1 MRMPVRS
8 LAESLSSIS
17 CLVALLIVGAPF
29 APRPAA
35 GADAPAAQAASPGTP
50 GYSPWVE
57 RSYATRVFWGDTH
70 VHSSWSP
77 DANAGGNTR
86 IDPDAAYRF
95 AKGET
100 VTGHNGQ
107 PVRLRRPLDFL
118 VVADHSEYMGLFPML
133 EARDP
138 ELLANETGARWSG
151 MIAEGKRAQV
161 GAEFAM
167 GLPSGKD
174 LLKSPGFQRS
184 VWNRV
189 IENAERHDAPGR
201 FTAFVGYEWSSMPR
215 GANLHRIVLFAD
227 GAEKVSQVV
236 PFRSIDSVDPEALW
250 RYLADYERKT
260 GGRALAIPHNSNLSA
275 GRMFELVDMAGKP
288 FSKAYATERAR
299 WEPLVEATQIKGDSE
314 TAPFLSPEDE
324 FADYGTWDSEAGMT
338 PAPHEDWM
346 YEGEYVRSALARG
359 LGVEA
364 KLGVN
369 PFAFGLIGSTD
380 SHTGLA
386 TADDEDFWGKF
397 NSNEPAPSRT
407 DEPWAKNFLP
417 PEGSEAHRQ
426 FQAAGF
432 ADRERPSQS
441 MTWRL
446 VASGFA
452 AVWATENTRAALFDA
467 MLRRETYAT
476 TGPRMV
482 VRFFGGWQFAD
493 QDAFAPDLAAVGYAK
508 GVPMGGVLPA
518 PPAAAAGGATGRT
531 APSFLVSALRDPE
544 GAHLDR
550 VQIVKQWLDEKGERR
565 ERLYDVALSGDRKV
579 DASGRSREPV
589 GNTVDLARASYAN
602 TIGASVLTATWRD
615 PDFDPE
621 VSAVYY
627 VRVLEIPTPHWTTYD
642 AVRFGK
648 PLPPG
653 YPGTTQERAYTSP
666 IWYVA
671 S

>member
-1 MRMPVRS
+1 MSSRPFFDV
-8 LAESLSSIS
+8 LAIALALSVVG
-17 CLVALLIVGAPF
+17 VASS
-29 APRPAA
+29 
-35 GADAPAAQAASPGTP
+35 ADAGDSAPGGVTGGSASSSPS
-50 GYSPWVE
+50 YSPWVD
-57 RSYATRVFWGDTH
+57 RAPANQVYWGDTH
-70 VHSSWSP
+70 VHTSWSP
-77 DANAGGNTR
+77 DANAGGNTK

-133 EARDP
+133 EGKDA
-138 ELLANETGARWSG
+138 ELLANETGARWSSL
-151 MIAEGKRAQV
+151 IAEGKRAQV

-167 GLPSGKD
+167 SLPSGKD

-215 GANLHRIVLFAD
+215 GANLHRIVVFAD
-227 GAEKVSQVV
+227 GAAKVSQVV
-236 PFRSIDSVDPEALW
+236 PFRSIDSDDPEALW
-250 RYLADYERKT
+250 RYLAEYERKT

-275 GRMFELVDMAGKP
+275 GRMFELVDMDGKP

-324 FADYGTWDSEAGMT
+324 FADYGTWDAEAGMT
-338 PAPHEDWM
+338 PAPHESWM

-359 LGVEA
+359 LGVESKVGA
-364 KLGVN
+364 N

-397 NSNEPAPSRT
+397 NSNEPGPNRT
-407 DEPWAKNFLP
+407 EEPWAKNFLP

-432 ADRERPSQS
+432 ADRERPAQS

-467 MLRRETYAT
+467 MRRRETYAT

-482 VRFFGGWQFAD
+482 VRFFGGWGFSVE
-493 QDAFAPDLAAVGYAK
+493 DAYTPDLAAVGFAK
-508 GVPMGGVLPA
+508 GVPMGGVLPP
-518 PPAAAAGGATGRT
+518 PPAVGGREAAPR
-531 APSFLVSALRDPE
+531 FLVSALRDPE
-544 GAHLDR
+544 GANLDR
-550 VQIVKQWLDEKGERR
+550 VQIVKQWLDAKGTRHERIF
-565 ERLYDVALSGDRKV
+565 DVALSGERRV

-589 GNTVDLARASYAN
+589 GDTVDLARASYSN
-602 TIGASVLTATWRD
+602 TIGASLLTAVWLD
-615 PDFDPE
+615 PDFDPG

-671 S
+671 R

>member
-1 MRMPVRS
+1 MRGLGECFR
-8 LAESLSSIS
+8 LSIGM
-17 CLVALLIVGAPF
+17 LIVGSAFGAGSVGFAADPAPL
-29 APRPAA
+29 AVAVLE
-35 GADAPAAQAASPGTP
+35 TP
-50 GYSPWVE
+50 GRYSPYVD
-57 RSYATRVFWGDTH
+57 RAYATEVYWGDTH
-70 VHSSWSP
+70 VHTSWSP
-77 DANAGGNTR
+77 DANAGGNTQ

-95 AKGET
+95 AKGEA
-100 VTGHNGQ
+100 VMGHNGQ

-133 EARDP
+133 EAKDP
-138 ELLANETGARWSG
+138 DLLASATGARWSG
-151 MIAEGKRAQV
+151 LITEGKRAQV
-161 GAEFAM
+161 GSEFAM
-167 GLPSGKD
+167 SLPGGKE
-174 LLKSPGFQRS
+174 LIKSPAFQRS

-189 IENAERHDAPGR
+189 IENAERHDEPGR
-201 FTAFVGYEWSSMPR
+201 FTAFIGYEWSSMPR

-227 GAEKVSQVV
+227 GGDKVSQVV

-250 RYLADYERKT
+250 RYLADYERTT

-275 GRMFELVDMAGKP
+275 GRMFELVDLGGKA

-314 TAPFLSPEDE
+314 TAPHLSPDDE
-324 FADYGTWDSEAGMT
+324 FAGYGTWDSEAGMT

-346 YEGEYVRSALARG
+346 YEGEYVRSGLARG

-380 SHTGLA
+380 SHTGLS
-386 TADDEDFWGKF
+386 TADDADFWGKF
-397 NSNEPAPSRT
+397 NSNEPAPNRT
-407 DEPWAKNFLP
+407 EEPWAKNFLP
-417 PEGSEAHRQ
+417 QAGTEAYRQ

-432 ADRERPSQS
+432 MDRERPTQS

-452 AVWATENTRAALFDA
+452 AVWAKENTRAALFDA
-467 MLRRETYAT
+467 MRRRETYAT

-482 VRFFGGWQFAD
+482 VRFFGGWDFGA
-493 QDAFAPDLAAVGYAK
+493 QDASTPDLAAAGYAK
-508 GVPMGGVLPA
+508 GVPMGGVLPS
-518 PPAAAAGGATGRT
+518 PGDRPSSP

-544 GAHLDR
+544 GANLDR
-550 VQIVKQWLDEKGERR
+550 VQIIKQWIDAKGARR
-565 ERLYDVALSGDRKV
+565 ERIFDVALSGKRQV
-579 DASGRSREPV
+579 DASGRSREAV
-589 GNTVDLARASYAN
+589 GNTVDLAKASYVN
-602 TIGASVLTATWRD
+602 TIGASLLTTVWRD
-615 PDFDPE
+615 PDFDPKH
-621 VSAVYY
+621 SAVYY

-642 AVRFGK
+642 AARFGTK
-648 PLPPG
+648 LPDD

-671 S
+671 K

>member
-1 MRMPVRS
+1 MLSRAVDRHRWPSSSALVVAVGRLRRRS
-8 LAESLSSIS
+8 SSRGPWTRRPLA
-17 CLVALLIVGAPF
+17 
-29 APRPAA
+29 R
-35 GADAPAAQAASPGTP
+35 
-50 GYSPWVE
+50 YSPYVDRE
-57 RSYATRVFWGDTH
+57 YATEVYWGDTH
-70 VHSSWSP
+70 VHTSWSP

-100 VTGHNGQ
+100 VMGHNGQ

-133 EARDP
+133 EAKDP
-138 ELLANETGARWSG
+138 DLLANETGARWAG
-151 MIAEGKRAQV
+151 LIAEGKRAQV
-161 GAEFAM
+161 GSEFAM
-167 GLPSGKD
+167 GLPAGKD
-174 LLKSPGFQRS
+174 LIKSPAFQRS

-189 IENAERHDAPGR
+189 IENAERHDEPGR

-227 GAEKVSQVV
+227 GADKVSQVV

-250 RYLADYERKT
+250 RYLADYERTT

-275 GRMFELVDMAGKP
+275 GRMFELVDMGGKP

-314 TAPFLSPEDE
+314 TAPFLSPDDE

-346 YEGEYVRSALARG
+346 YEGEYVRSGLARG
-359 LGVEA
+359 LAVEET
-364 KLGVN
+364 LGVN

-397 NSNEPAPSRT
+397 NSNEPAPTRAA
-407 DEPWAKNFLP
+407 EPWAKNFLP
-417 PEGSEAHRQ
+417 QEGTEAYRQ

-432 ADRERPSQS
+432 VDRERPTQS

-452 AVWATENTRAALFDA
+452 AVWAKENTRAALFDA
-467 MLRRETYAT
+467 MRRRETYAT

-482 VRFFGGWQFAD
+482 VRFFGGWDFGA
-493 QDAFAPDLAAVGYAK
+493 QDASAPDLAAVGYAK
-508 GVPMGGVLPA
+508 GVPMGGVLPSPGER
-518 PPAAAAGGATGRT
+518 PPSA

-544 GAHLDR
+544 GANLDR
-550 VQIVKQWLDEKGERR
+550 VQIIKQWIDAKGDAARADLRRGALGEEAGRCERP
-565 ERLYDVALSGDRKV
+565 LAGGGGQY
-579 DASGRSREPV
+579 GRSREGELRQYDRGEPAHD
-589 GNTVDLARASYAN
+589 GLARSRLRSEARRRLLRACARDSHPALDDLRCGSLRDEAPGRLSRDDA
-602 TIGASVLTATWRD
+602 GAGVHVAHLVRREMNARRARARGG
-615 PDFDPE
+615 
-621 VSAVYY
+621 SA
-627 VRVLEIPTPHWTTYD
+627 
-642 AVRFGK
+642 
-648 PLPPG
+648 
-653 YPGTTQERAYTSP
+653 
-666 IWYVA
+666 
-671 S
+671 